1 MSDLKD
7 HLTDLLKHPGWRW
20 FEAQIQAEWG
30 AGGRRFDGFIN
41 NLADSRADDALTLRQ
56 IQQIAVARREILRAL
71 KAPSEALARLTQLEQ
86 PVDTH
91 PRPPM
96 ERDLV
101 GQSRRGGL

>member
-1 MSDLKD
+1 MNDLRN
-7 HLTDLLKHPGWRW
+7 DLESLLEHPGWQW
-20 FEAQIQAEWG
+20 FTDQVHAEWG
-30 AGGRRFDGFIN
+30 AGGKRFDGFIN
-41 NLADSRADDALTLRQ
+41 SLADSRADDALTLRQ